1 MTFDLRN
8 VIKLTTKEADMAIE
22 QLQINEGRWAVN
34 RTKNV
39 EAIRNIWIRQPNRV
53 EVLVDP
59 KLGDE
64 KLVILKKDYLD
75 SLISN
80 YKELHHAKNNKTSHT
95 DTLFQTIDLLS
106 DLAEKD
112 SPKETLNK
120 VISVLASLRNNFAHN

>member
-1 MTFDLRN
+1 
-8 VIKLTTKEADMAIE
+8 MAME

-39 EAIRNIWIRQPNRV
+39 EALRNIWSKHPNRV

-80 YKELHHAKNNKTSHT
+80 YKELHQAKNSKTSHT

-120 VISVLASLRNNFAHN
+120 VISVLASLRNNFAHS